1 MSWAGSRAGSSA
13 RVAPGAEKA
22 ERLRPFAVA
31 GRERLS
37 REVPR
42 AAAGLR
48 KMASSAESK
57 TLPDLVK
64 ESKARRASL
73 LAENE
78 RRRKAAADAAG
89 AASTAAMDSVN
100 VGVSTVWHNQQ
111 QLELEART
119 LQEQAKRFAKQS
131 GQWLATHQAFHSS
144 LKALGDVENWARS
157 LESYAAR
164 RSGLRALRAQASRAP
179 CAQANEPRLRP
190 RQGHGV
196 CQLVARGGGAAAR
209 GARGRAAAAAA
220 QD

>member
-1 MSWAGSRAGSSA
+1 MASTT
-13 RVAPGAEKA
+13 AEKA
-22 ERLRPFAVA
+22 
-31 GRERLS
+31 
-37 REVPR
+37 
-42 AAAGLR
+42 
-48 KMASSAESK
+48 
-57 TLPDLVK
+57 LPDLVK

-157 LESYAAR
+157 LESDMTFVNSSLEEVERRREAR
-164 RSGLRALRAQASRAP
+164 EA
-179 CAQANEPRLRP
+179 EPPKQPHKIEDML
-190 RQGHGV
+190 GDS
-196 CQLVARGGGAAAR
+196 AK
-209 GARGRAAAAAA
+209 
-220 QD
+220 

>member
-1 MSWAGSRAGSSA
+1 
-13 RVAPGAEKA
+13 
-22 ERLRPFAVA
+22 
-31 GRERLS
+31 
-37 REVPR
+37 
-42 AAAGLR
+42 
-48 KMASSAESK
+48 MASSAESK

-157 LESYAAR
+157 LESDMAFVNSSLEEVERRREAR
-164 RSGLRALRAQASRAP
+164 EAQPPKLPHKIERTCSATRRADETR
-179 CAQANEPRLRP
+179 
-190 RQGHGV
+190 
-196 CQLVARGGGAAAR
+196 
-209 GARGRAAAAAA
+209 
-220 QD
+220 

>member
-1 MSWAGSRAGSSA
+1 
-13 RVAPGAEKA
+13 
-22 ERLRPFAVA
+22 
-31 GRERLS
+31 
-37 REVPR
+37 
-42 AAAGLR
+42 
-48 KMASSAESK
+48 MASTTAEK

-131 GQWLATHQAFHSS
+131 SQWLATHQAFHSS

-157 LESYAAR
+157 LESDMAFVNSSLEEVERRREAR
-164 RSGLRALRAQASRAP
+164 EAEPPPPPRKIDDLLGDSAS
-179 CAQANEPRLRP
+179 
-190 RQGHGV
+190 
-196 CQLVARGGGAAAR
+196 
-209 GARGRAAAAAA
+209 
-220 QD
+220 

>member
-1 MSWAGSRAGSSA
+1 
-13 RVAPGAEKA
+13 
-22 ERLRPFAVA
+22 
-31 GRERLS
+31 
-37 REVPR
+37 
-42 AAAGLR
+42 
-48 KMASSAESK
+48 MASTADSK

-157 LESYAAR
+157 LESDMGFVNSSLEEVERRREAR
-164 RSGLRALRAQASRAP
+164 EAEPPPPQRKIEDMLGDS
-179 CAQANEPRLRP
+179 AN
-190 RQGHGV
+190 
-196 CQLVARGGGAAAR
+196 
-209 GARGRAAAAAA
+209 
-220 QD
+220 

>member
-1 MSWAGSRAGSSA
+1 MRWR
-13 RVAPGAEKA
+13 R
-22 ERLRPFAVA
+22 
-31 GRERLS
+31 GRQQD
-37 REVPR
+37 
-42 AAAGLR
+42 
-48 KMASSAESK
+48 

-157 LESYAAR
+157 LESVAR
-164 RSGLRALRAQASRAP
+164 RAQFTARNSPRAIPPRAIRPQVSDGPRPASA
-179 CAQANEPRLRP
+179 
-190 RQGHGV
+190 GHGL
-196 CQLVARGGGAAAR
+196 CQLVARGGRAAAG
-209 GARGRAAAAAA
+209 GARGRAAASAA
-220 QD
+220 QDRGCAWRCSHVTRRVVVNTNR

>member
-1 MSWAGSRAGSSA
+1 MGFELWSVVDVLGGLPGWILCA
-13 RVAPGAEKA
+13 RRTWGGRA
-22 ERLRPFAVA
+22 ERFRPCVA
-31 GRERLS
+31 GRCGWRGGGA
-37 REVPR
+37 RR
-42 AAAGLR
+42 ATRALPGAPLTQ
-48 KMASSAESK
+48 MASSADSK

-64 ESKARRASL
+64 ESKARRAAL

-157 LESYAAR
+157 LESDMSFVNSSLEEVERRREMREAEPPKQPHKIEDVLGDAAK
-164 RSGLRALRAQASRAP
+164 
-179 CAQANEPRLRP
+179 
-190 RQGHGV
+190 
-196 CQLVARGGGAAAR
+196 
-209 GARGRAAAAAA
+209 
-220 QD
+220 